1 MKRKLLIPLLSL
13 CLAVSAVCM
22 GCSSASGG
30 HYATSEGESNPS
42 NTLQT
47 DETGENVDAKV
58 SAATEEPAEVPEKTG
73 VDPQIATEGQIASE
87 DLDEVVSAD
96 VDSTISAIKAK
107 HEKLVKDVD
116 SYKKY
121 SKNVDEIKLFYQQ
134 VCDDTRSLCIRL
146 REYGAD
152 YAERLVTSNKSAKEQ
167 YKEADELYDCI
178 YNDAGDEI
186 YDETYNG
193 VLDDIY
199 DDFYNGILDDAYDNV
214 PYDEWSDARS
224 AEYDWWSDAR
234 SDVYDDWSDFRSDIY
249 DFWSD
254 VRGELYDGDIERA
267 KEKVVDFRED
277 IEKMKS

>member
-1 MKRKLLIPLLSL
+1 MD
-13 CLAVSAVCM
+13 AETSA
-22 GCSSASGG
+22 
-30 HYATSEGESNPS
+30 E
-42 NTLQT
+42 
-47 DETGENVDAKV
+47 K
-58 SAATEEPAEVPEKTG
+58 EEPAEVPEKTEA
-73 VDPQIATEGQIASE
+73 DSQIETEGQIASE

-96 VDSTISAIKAK
+96 VDSTISAIKEK
-107 HEKLVKDVD
+107 YEKLIKDVD

-121 SKNVDEIKLFYQQ
+121 SKNADEVKLFYQQ
-134 VCDDTRSLCIRL
+134 VCDDTRSLCIRMC
-146 REYGAD
+146 EYGAD
-152 YAERLVTSNKSAKEQ
+152 YAEGLVTSNKSAKEQ
-167 YKEADELYDCI
+167 YKEADELYECI
-178 YNDAGDEI
+178 YDDAGDEI
-186 YDETYNG
+186 YDEIYNG

-199 DDFYNGILDDAYDNV
+199 DDFYNGILDAAYDNV

-267 KEKVVDFRED
+267 KEKVVDFKED